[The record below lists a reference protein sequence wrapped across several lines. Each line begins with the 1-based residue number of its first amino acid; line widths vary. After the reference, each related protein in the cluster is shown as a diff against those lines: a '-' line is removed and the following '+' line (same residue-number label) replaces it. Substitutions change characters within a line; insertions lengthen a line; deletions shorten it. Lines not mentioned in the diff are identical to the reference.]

1 MKREWSLDRGVTTQF
16 LRSDSDNQFNSAPDF
31 SVSRKQPGRRRKI
44 FVIEQT
50 NRLPSTNAAGKKIR
64 RILIYDN
71 HPDSLR
77 LVLGRGA
84 NRRLSAPQ
92 RIGSWDF
99 LIVTTLALAGL
110 IGMFW
115 PVL

>member
-1 MKREWSLDRGVTTQF
+1 MKREWPFERQITTQF
-16 LRSDSDNQFNSAPDF
+16 LRSDSEDQFDSAPDF
-31 SVSRKQPGRRRKI
+31 SVSRQQLGWRRKI

-50 NRLPSTNAAGKKIR
+50 DRLPSTDAAGKKIR

-84 NRRLSAPQ
+84 NRRHSAP
-92 RIGSWDF
+92 RGIGSWDF
-99 LIVTTLALAGL
+99 LIVSLLALVGL

>member
-1 MKREWSLDRGVTTQF
+1 MKREWPFERRITTQF
-16 LRSDSDNQFNSAPDF
+16 LRSASDDQFDSAPDF
-31 SVSRKQPGRRRKI
+31 SVSRQQLGWRRKI

-50 NRLPSTNAAGKKIR
+50 NRLRSTNAAGKKIR

-84 NRRLSAPQ
+84 NRRHSASQ
-92 RIGSWDF
+92 RIDSWDF
-99 LIVTTLALAGL
+99 LIVSLLALVGL